1 MKHRVDGQLL
11 TRAEAAE
18 LLRFSME
25 TLRRLTRK
33 GEIRALAFGKRAI
46 RYRRRDVDGYIERA
60 QKRA

>member
-1 MKHRVDGQLL
+1 MNQRVGEQLL

-18 LLRFSME
+18 RLRFSTE

-46 RYRRRDVDGYIERA
+46 RYRRRDVEGYIQRA